1 MRSLANQMRPAT
13 FGSAIGEAARING
26 GILRNQ
32 VKTGKTAHAYLFD
45 GLRGSGKTTTAR
57 TLAKALNCLDLK
69 DGEPCGCCEA
79 CRRIEEGSATDVK
92 EVDAARN
99 NGVDYARAL
108 EEDAGYQPIEL
119 RKKVY
124 ILDECH
130 CLSADA
136 FSSLLKLIEQP
147 PEWCVFIFCTTD
159 PQKMP
164 VTIRSRCQEF
174 RFKAVSKKE
183 MAEHLLRIAEEY
195 GASLTPAA
203 ADTIARHSEG
213 SVRDAVM
220 ALETCLGEESRIT
233 EERVNEILGSEAWQQ
248 VFLLLDALMDGKRR
262 FIINCVDRWF
272 DEGRKITDVLSDC
285 ITAVTDRLRFLAG
298 AEPDGTE
305 DYVALVK
312 ETRMTE
318 CRAFALADGLR
329 ETLEKMRYT
338 PDRGIL
344 TVSLLKV
351 SAAREEASFTN
362 ETEILG
368 RLSDAEKLISA
379 LSEKVKELE
388 AGKSVSPAAAPAVM
402 TATAQKVQYKTVDL
416 PSMDSI
422 FGLGGDSFAEPMQ
435 NMPQAETGTDE
446 IPFGVPAGTGEESVE
461 EAEKTVADSVT
472 GNDEE
477 VIEELAEVDL
487 CGSDAELPEWAGGLP
502 DDGFIPTADDD
513 IPSVFLEADGCVDDG
528 ASKETVVSEAPEM
541 PVKASE
547 EKSGTNVEPEA
558 LKPSEGASKARGKT
572 FGSLDELFACL
583 DSQPETDEKSEID
596 KKLEEDPLF
605 KRMVS
610 YCDRE
615 ERNGKVTFR
624 TSEAVVADS
633 LKIKLEELGLSKVAK
648 VVLS

>member
-26 GILRNQ
+26 SILRNQ

-57 TLAKALNCLDLK
+57 TLAKALNCLNLK

-183 MAEHLLRIAEEY
+183 MAEHLLRIAEEC

-233 EERVNEILGSEAWQQ
+233 EERVDEILGSEAWQQ
-248 VFLLLDALMDGKRR
+248 VFMLLDALMDGKRR

-272 DEGRKITDVLSDC
+272 DEGRRITDVLSDC

-318 CRAFALADGLR
+318 SRAFALADGLR
-329 ETLEKMRYT
+329 ETLEKMRYS

-351 SAAREEASFTN
+351 SAAREDVSLTN

-402 TATAQKVQYKTVDL
+402 TAAPQKILYKTVDL

-422 FGLGGDSFAEPMQ
+422 FGLGGDSFGEPVQDML
-435 NMPQAETGTDE
+435 PAETGTDE
-446 IPFGVPAGTGEESVE
+446 IPFGVPAGTEKEGIE
-461 EAEKTVADSVT
+461 EAA
-472 GNDEE
+472 EE
-477 VIEELAEVDL
+477 YP
-487 CGSDAELPEWAGGLP
+487 CGRDAELPEWAGGLP
-502 DDGFIPTADDD
+502 DDGFIPTAADD
-513 IPSVFLEADGCVDDG
+513 IPSAFLEADGCVDDEP
-528 ASKETVVSEAPEM
+528 SKKTVVPEAPET
-541 PVKASE
+541 PVKVVKE
-547 EKSGTNVEPEA
+547 ESGTNVKPEA
-558 LKPSEGASKARGKT
+558 LKPSEGASKAQGKT

-583 DSQPETDEKSEID
+583 DSQPETDERSEID
-596 KKLEEDPLF
+596 RKLEEDPLF

-633 LKIKLEELGLSKVAK
+633 LKIKLEELGLSNVAK